1 MLGFEAAMPQFEAL
15 GAQVV
20 GVSTDPAPSL
30 AAWQKENNAGGKQIL
45 LSDFPRR
52 QMLTAYGALETNEQ
66 SPVYRYAKRAY
77 FIIDKT
83 GTVKYIKI
91 MDSPLNLLSADEV
104 LKALKDSGAAWCGR
118 GGLSC
123 SERPWRSSPRPRS
136 PPLTSLRCR

>member
-1 MLGFEAAMPQFEAL
+1 MRGCEADMPQFEAL

-20 GVSTDPAPSL
+20 GVSTDPPLSL
-30 AAWQKENNAGGKQIL
+30 AAWRKENNAGGKQIL

-83 GTVKYIKI
+83 GTVKYIKV
-91 MDSPLNLLSADEV
+91 MDNPLDLLSADEV
-104 LKALKDSGAAWCGR
+104 LKSLKDSTA
-118 GGLSC
+118 S
-123 SERPWRSSPRPRS
+123 
-136 PPLTSLRCR
+136 

>member
-20 GVSTDPAPSL
+20 GVSTDPGPSL
-30 AAWQKENNAGGKQIL
+30 GAWQKQNNAGGKQIL

-83 GTVKYIKI
+83 GTVKFIKI
-91 MDSPLNLLSADEV
+91 MDSPLDLLSADEV
-104 LKALKDSGAAWCGR
+104 LKALKDSGAA
-118 GGLSC
+118 
-123 SERPWRSSPRPRS
+123 
-136 PPLTSLRCR
+136 